1 MDFILLR
8 KLIFLW
14 EKEIKDQS
22 VERSISEL
30 QEFLA
35 LSARNQPLLQL
46 HRQRLK
52 RQRLKKLLKRPLK
65 KLNKLGAVSQMETA
79 LFF

>member
-22 VERSISEL
+22 VVRSISEL

-46 HRQRLK
+46 HLQRLK
-52 RQRLKKLLKRPLK
+52 RQHLKKLLKRQPK
-65 KLNKLGAVSQMETA
+65 KLNKLRAVSIGGGP
-79 LFF
+79 FS